1 MLVFSLV
8 HPSFVK
14 LATCQQKCFRTQI
27 DCSGSDWLQAGLAL
41 YPWQHHAAHDVPPA
55 QLPGPHFMQEVPPLQ
70 HPQLQQP
77 PPQLQQ
83 SPPQL
88 QQQHHHASQSLH
100 AAPLSQTAAGC
111 TSDQVVQGNMMDAA
125 ASHVP
130 SSRLRP
136 LMTNNSRAQLM
147 AQHFQ
152 VSRIASP
159 CRWSSWSL
167 PVSATFDQH

>member
-41 YPWQHHAAHDVPPA
+41 YPWQHHAAHGVPPA
-55 QLPGPHFMQEVPPLQ
+55 QLPAPHFTQTVPPLQ
-70 HPQLQQP
+70 HPQLQHP
-77 PPQLQQ
+77 PPQL
-83 SPPQL
+83 L
-88 QQQHHHASQSLH
+88 QHHHHHPQNLH
-100 AAPLSQTAAGC
+100 AGPLWQPAAGH
-111 TSDQVVQGNMMDAA
+111 TSHQVVQGNMTDAA

-130 SSRLRP
+130 LSRLRP
-136 LMTNNSRAQLM
+136 LMTNNSRAKLM

-152 VSRIASP
+152 VSRTTP
-159 CRWSSWSL
+159 LC
-167 PVSATFDQH
+167 